1 MKQKLN
7 IDMKIH
13 LYPNLSCKNNSI
25 YFHQCSFLYHIPCFQ
40 AEIPEKIID
49 CRRTDQFV
57 FVNELC
63 VIDSYTNSIELV
75 IYS

>member
-1 MKQKLN
+1 
-7 IDMKIH
+7 MKIMR
-13 LYPNLSCKNNSI
+13 YPSFPYPKFSCKNIQFIFINI
-25 YFHQCSFLYHIPCFQ
+25 YLLYHIPCFQ
-40 AEIPEKIID
+40 AEIPEKILD